1 MRRVVVEVVKG
12 DETNTCGG
20 VKLHLHPRI
29 RKMLLQ
35 YLIVEIDIKAVESQ
49 YENLIS
55 QAIGDTPI
63 KYAFNLYEDIG
74 HFENDLDLQLKQM
87 LRNLVLYDMLFKM
100 RQEKEK
106 IDQASY

>member
-20 VKLHLHPRI
+20 VKLHIHPKI

-49 YENLIS
+49 YQNLIS
-55 QAIGDTPI
+55 KAIGDTPI
-63 KYAFNLYEDIG
+63 KYSFNLYEDIG
-74 HFENDLDLQLKQM
+74 HYENDLDLQMKQT

-100 RQEKEK
+100 RHEKEK
-106 IDQASY
+106 IDKTNY